1 MYIKYYI
8 DFSDFEGWSG
18 GRETLDHLT
27 YEEKSILG
35 QRIVQDFDVSEDSPI
50 DKTWLNDLLWF
61 DREYVANVLGYD
73 SEDEFVE
80 DRW

>member
-1 MYIKYYI
+1 MYIKYDI
-8 DFSDFEGWSG
+8 DFSDFEGWCG
-18 GRETLDHLT
+18 GQETLDCLT
-27 YEEKSILG
+27 YEEKNILG
-35 QRIVQDFDVSEDSPI
+35 QRIVEDFDVSEDSPI